1 MRKAYK
7 ILIRKSEGKRPLG
20 RQGTNGKIILQWILE
35 KQDEKLWTAFIWFR
49 TETSGGGLL

>member
-1 MRKAYK
+1 
-7 ILIRKSEGKRPLG
+7 LIRKSEGKRPLG